1 MGVFRLPCKVVFR
14 CTLGLVTLMRSIMFS
29 SIIAGR
35 RFAWPF
41 PLVND
46 GDLLLKVQQMVRCR
60 GYGNACVTKAKGHAD
75 EGLVALD
82 RVREADRIGNN

>member
-1 MGVFRLPCKVVFR
+1 MHVGVSNLNVVNH
-14 CTLGLVTLMRSIMFS
+14 VS

-60 GYGNACVTKAKGHAD
+60 
-75 EGLVALD
+75 
-82 RVREADRIGNN
+82 